1 MSRLRSSLC
10 LIATVFAGVS
20 AFIGPVINELEIV
33 NEVIAPDGY
42 SRV

>member
-1 MSRLRSSLC
+1 MSRLRSSIC
-10 LIATVFAGVS
+10 LLAALFAGAS
-20 AFIGPVINELEIV
+20 ASIGPTINELEIV